1 MVISDTIATEIKSV
15 ARTLKEI
22 FKNCCSLLGIQS
34 TSVTEEVDVVSS
46 DEHVVSSDEHVVSS
60 DEHVV
65 SSPLLDEVDEDTCS
79 KSDPACTTLNA
90 TEEGSTTEVSNGAV
104 TTESI
109 VTVSVIDDAVEVSNG
124 AVTTE
129 SPPVVIEITTD
140 PYIQINSDVIEGAVT
155 S

>member
-34 TSVTEEVDVVSS
+34 TSVTEEVD
-46 DEHVVSSDEHVVSS
+46 VVSS